1 MAGAYRRSQQLYGL
15 LREFLTLC
23 YALGGSKRPR
33 GALVVFPLF
42 AIEHSPLGLMAGL
55 QQCPRTFGHA
65 SILPSPRRYAS
76 IYPDAAARRPPKARY
91 RRWAAPVSLSTIS
104 RKTIPKGPSGGGR

>member
-42 AIEHSPLGLMAGL
+42 AIELGPLSLVSRLEQGAMTGT
-55 QQCPRTFGHA
+55 RTISTHTLDSTVA
-65 SILPSPRRYAS
+65 TVVCAYQS
-76 IYPDAAARRPPKARY
+76 DAARCLTRRRLKTL
-91 RRWAAPVSLSTIS
+91 AAA
-104 RKTIPKGPSGGGR
+104 

>member
-42 AIEHSPLGLMAGL
+42 
-55 QQCPRTFGHA
+55 
-65 SILPSPRRYAS
+65 
-76 IYPDAAARRPPKARY
+76 
-91 RRWAAPVSLSTIS
+91 TI
-104 RKTIPKGPSGGGR
+104 

>member
-42 AIEHSPLGLMAGL
+42 AIELSPLILVARLEQGA
-55 QQCPRTFGHA
+55 RTSAHGF
-65 SILPSPRRYAS
+65 ILPPLVEG
-76 IYPDAAARRPPKARY
+76 I
-91 RRWAAPVSLSTIS
+91 
-104 RKTIPKGPSGGGR
+104 GGM